1 MASIN
6 QLVSEI
12 AHSLQQA
19 DSVPV
24 RRAIRLAVIHSR
36 NQLIRQS
43 FEQHRFLD
51 KSTQQSFRVTLI
63 DVPDGDFSDTKDLTL
78 PIVKRSS
85 QRIPRPTRLSE
96 DLPFRSV
103 RTSGIVTVQE
113 IPYIKAASQRFYKA
127 LPGFCPD
134 LAYDYINQYLY
145 INISESSNLANL
157 GAIIIEAAFDNP
169 FEITEDHVEGSITY
183 SDDDEFMIS
192 EDMVNNIKKLVL
204 ETWNPDVIR
213 ETNETPI
220 TNLVK

>member
-43 FEQHRFLD
+43 FEQHRYLD
-51 KSTQQSFRVTLI
+51 KSTQQSFKITLI
-63 DVPDGDFSDTKDLTL
+63 DVPDGDINGTDLLGL
-78 PIVKRSS
+78 PKIKRSS
-85 QRIPRPTRLSE
+85 QRVPRPTRLIE

-103 RTSGIVTVQE
+103 RSLGITSVIE

-134 LAYDYINQYLY
+134 IAYDYINQYLY
-145 INISESSNLANL
+145 INLQNVPQFTTLTSVV
-157 GAIIIEAAFDNP
+157 IEAAFENP
-169 FEITEDHVEGSITY
+169 FEITEEHIEGSTAY

-192 EDMVNNIKKLVL
+192 EDMVNNIKKLVF
-204 ETWNPDVIR
+204 ETWNPEVIR
-213 ETNETPI
+213 ETNEIPT